1 MIARTRKNVNKYLQ
15 IYFHRDRFV
24 DIYKDRFT
32 VVALS
37 SVGHAVFL
45 SFILRDSHYLQ
56 MTENKTKYHR
66 KQKKKQINNAVF
78 FFRLLISHITHI
90 KQAFFHFVVY
100 LFKHIYCI

>member
-1 MIARTRKNVNKYLQ
+1 MVIELLNVWCKFYKCLFFALFVSFKHAFHVDAEIMIARTRKNVNKYLQ

-66 KQKKKQINNAVF
+66 KQKKKN
-78 FFRLLISHITHI
+78 
-90 KQAFFHFVVY
+90 K
-100 LFKHIYCI
+100 